1 MARSSHPDG
10 RHPDGMG
17 TAKDHSPGKSRII
30 SKVPGKMLKM
40 LTLLL
45 PDSPESGKTSPG
57 DDESLPSGSPP
68 GRSASVSDPES
79 GTGSLASSEEQTPS
93 KEQGTTANKKKKKKF
108 GKKLLKAISKG
119 RKPREKPMEVE
130 QENKR
135 QTMTAEEIKEDIQNK
150 RLEVARHLLALERE
164 LNRPVD
170 GRSEEELI
178 RDLSKVEALYELLKG
193 QVLAVVGDALAVA
206 KTDPR
211 RLHQAAEVIAQQEEE
226 DRRYAAEGASSPAGK
241 LVKTRPR
248 GWQQL
253 WREAVR
259 KSVEE
264 RMVRP
269 AAAAGREGLSEA
281 AQSFLHMGLTMKD
294 DLLVVAGQVRQH
306 FPEEFDVFHTYAAC
320 YHSYFSAQM
329 TLMAQFE
336 LGDNDTY
343 LLLSWVQS
351 LYPKEILNHPGLAG
365 ELKGAGFDSLL
376 PPRQIRQL
384 EATFLSN
391 EKASVHLLMA
401 KGLEVEVKHWSEDK
415 SPEKLDGHFHS
426 ELPIDIIQIM
436 SSRQKKAEDLSAEL
450 GKQMKH
456 MLLIEL
462 PEFLRSY
469 QTAFEDFREKCKQQK
484 NYKAIVIANINNCL
498 AFRDYIDR
506 ITSSLEKTPP
516 AYIFTPLVDVENSG
530 FEVLLQDLFLE
541 LKPLFKRLKQN
552 KWTASEG
559 TLEDILRTAG
569 EHIPEFTTLLAHYHQ
584 IIMERIHLHL
594 VKEYVMRLCKKRFVL
609 KSLDQ
614 QQQLAK
620 QITSNS
626 KALQEFCMENGSP
639 GSWLEPVLRSLA
651 EIIRL
656 QDLSAIQMEV
666 ATFVQRYPDFSKA
679 HLGAILSIKGN
690 LSSSDVKSIK
700 SILEVSPKPT
710 DSSKALFS
718 FIKVG

>member
-1 MARSSHPDG
+1 M
-10 RHPDGMG
+10 
-17 TAKDHSPGKSRII
+17 
-30 SKVPGKMLKM
+30 
-40 LTLLL
+40 
-45 PDSPESGKTSPG
+45 
-57 DDESLPSGSPP
+57 
-68 GRSASVSDPES
+68 
-79 GTGSLASSEEQTPS
+79 
-93 KEQGTTANKKKKKKF
+93 
-108 GKKLLKAISKG
+108 
-119 RKPREKPMEVE
+119 
-130 QENKR
+130 
-135 QTMTAEEIKEDIQNK
+135 
-150 RLEVARHLLALERE
+150 LALERE

-498 AFRDYIDR
+498 AFRYAGR
-506 ITSSLEKTPP
+506 KT
-516 AYIFTPLVDVENSG
+516 ASRVKGKQMTYQWYLWSTYC
-530 FEVLLQDLFLE
+530 
-541 LKPLFKRLKQN
+541 PLFKRLKQN

-569 EHIPEFTTLLAHYHQ
+569 EHIPEFTTLL

>member
-1 MARSSHPDG
+1 
-10 RHPDGMG
+10 
-17 TAKDHSPGKSRII
+17 
-30 SKVPGKMLKM
+30 MLKM

-130 QENKR
+130 QLHHPLLLPPFA
-135 QTMTAEEIKEDIQNK
+135 AEEIKEDIQNK

-426 ELPIDIIQIM
+426 ELPIDIIQADPIPKQVPPFHFPSH
-436 SSRQKKAEDLSAEL
+436 SSYSCLQITQKKAEDLSAEL

-462 PEFLRSY
+462 PEFLRRFWENISVHLCGFPLSREVWSNDNGLII
-469 QTAFEDFREKCKQQK
+469 FEWKHLRNRWRFNCS
-484 NYKAIVIANINNCL
+484 KASLVKIAN
-498 AFRDYIDR
+498 
-506 ITSSLEKTPP
+506 
-516 AYIFTPLVDVENSG
+516 PLVDVENSG